1 MKSWLTCCPRWR
13 LTLRTFTSP
22 WPAILYY
29 KTDVNSILRALMNI
43 MYAHLEDQQQLKEEQ
58 DRRFEEIE
66 ERMREQ
72 GDYMDLLTKL
82 CPSSRKPARA

>member
-1 MKSWLTCCPRWR
+1 
-13 LTLRTFTSP
+13 
-22 WPAILYY
+22 
-29 KTDVNSILRALMNI
+29 MNI
-43 MYAHLEDQQQLKEEQ
+43 MDAHLEDQQQLKEEQ

-72 GDYMDLLTKL
+72 GDYMDLLAKL